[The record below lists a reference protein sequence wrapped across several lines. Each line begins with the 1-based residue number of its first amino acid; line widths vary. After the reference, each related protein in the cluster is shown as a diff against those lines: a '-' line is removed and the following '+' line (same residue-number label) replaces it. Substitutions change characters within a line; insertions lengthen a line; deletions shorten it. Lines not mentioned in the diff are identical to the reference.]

1 MPANPAASALAA
13 VELVTNCAIWLSGS
27 ARLSASN
34 IRQTPAENLFNAA
47 RAPKSR
53 RAGRAI
59 I

>member
-34 IRQTPAENLFNAA
+34 IRQTPAQNLFTRPAHRKIDA
-47 RAPKSR
+47 RAVL
-53 RAGRAI
+53 
-59 I
+59 

>member
-13 VELVTNCAIWLSGS
+13 VELVTNWLSGS

-53 RAGRAI
+53 RAGRAMI
-59 I
+59 